1 VRRLQILYDLVG
13 FDTMLKQP
21 ADLLADV
28 IRAYAAGTASPS
40 RTLPEREGEIL
51 AAYLERI
58 LRGDTSLG
66 REVRQIVA
74 HVKEIKNEFRQS
86 WAQARRQTL
95 TELQWGA
102 IPVEERRALTFKDF
116 FAAGAVHWAEALA
129 EPLGVADACRRRGLD
144 GLLELR
150 PVLLC
155 VGAAMSLVF
164 AQVVGDGVQSREP
177 KGGDAYDLWHA
188 LLASIADVFVTA
200 DTRLA
205 GQLTRV
211 PVDGFRVV
219 TSLRALLDDPSCVAS
234 TRGSGCRAPTSRSTG
249 SPSLSTLAGIVAR
262 RALLVGSSS
271 RATLSTIRRVAPWR
285 TRSTSNS

>member
-1 VRRLQILYDLVG
+1 MRRLQILYDLVG

-102 IPVEERRALTFKDF
+102 IPVEEQIGRAH
-116 FAAGAVHWAEALA
+116 V
-129 EPLGVADACRRRGLD
+129 
-144 GLLELR
+144 
-150 PVLLC
+150 
-155 VGAAMSLVF
+155 
-164 AQVVGDGVQSREP
+164 
-177 KGGDAYDLWHA
+177 
-188 LLASIADVFVTA
+188 
-200 DTRLA
+200 
-205 GQLTRV
+205 
-211 PVDGFRVV
+211 
-219 TSLRALLDDPSCVAS
+219 
-234 TRGSGCRAPTSRSTG
+234 
-249 SPSLSTLAGIVAR
+249 
-262 RALLVGSSS
+262 
-271 RATLSTIRRVAPWR
+271 
-285 TRSTSNS
+285 